1 MTYKIVNNI
10 WEELQKE
17 ALLDNFIIVTDRN
30 IYNIYKD
37 EVKNLLKGRDH
48 IYIMPS
54 GEESKNL
61 QELSNIF
68 KLLIQKNIDRN
79 GKIYCLGGG
88 VVGDLG
94 GFAAATYKR
103 GIDYIQIPT
112 SLLSQVDSSIGGKTG
127 IDFLE
132 HKNIIGS
139 FHFPL
144 ITIIDASFINTLPKK
159 EITCGL
165 GEIIKYGLIEDY
177 DFLKFIEKNIDK
189 IYRRD
194 MRILQT
200 IIKKSIE
207 IKSSI
212 VQEDKL
218 DTGIRQKLNF
228 GHTIGHSIES
238 YFQYKKYNH
247 GEAVILGMIY
257 ESNIAYEKE
266 FIDKKYY
273 NEIIKVLSPLVEKV
287 VFSIEDIKLLID
299 YMRNDKKNKEGRISF
314 ALPVGKGKVDLFYD
328 VEENLII
335 KALLNGF
342 KIQ

>member
-1 MTYKIVNNI
+1 MAYKIVNNI

>member
-328 VEENLII
+328 VEENLIR